1 LVVQSSDGH
10 EVAVRVQVN
19 MHRNEIAKAALSSI
33 ARRLLL
39 ERAEIEAVLESW
51 SHTQLV
57 EHLQKHTKAQ
67 LVSQLCSAFAASL

>member
-19 MHRNEIAKAALSSI
+19 MYRNEIAKAALSSI

-67 LVSQLCSAFAASL
+67 LCEPAMQRFRR